1 MVFNV
6 SPPLSALQSIS
17 VCLCR
22 QLSLPMNDN
31 SKKTNC
37 IFGRKNSKMTKS
49 MFVIPVKSYVD
60 SENRYIETGL
70 DRYMAKTTFF
80 KSQASDWPPGCFMTD
95 KNLTTLFIGSKKEKD
110 TFSRTF
116 LQRCN
121 RANQFTPCK
130 KQMQI
135 LWNICGLIFG
145 AGSSDL
151 IWRGWQKGL
160 VIKL

>member
-1 MVFNV
+1 MYHHHCLHYKA
-6 SPPLSALQSIS
+6 SLSASADNCLFPWMIIARKQIVFLAEKFQNDKIH
-17 VCLCR
+17 VCNPCKEL
-22 QLSLPMNDN
+22 
-31 SKKTNC
+31 
-37 IFGRKNSKMTKS
+37 
-49 MFVIPVKSYVD
+49 D
-60 SENRYIETGL
+60 SENIYIETGL

-110 TFSRTF
+110 TFSHTF

-121 RANQFTPCK
+121 HSNQFTLCI
-130 KQMQI
+130 KQNRQI
-135 LWNICGLIFG
+135 LWNIWGLIFG